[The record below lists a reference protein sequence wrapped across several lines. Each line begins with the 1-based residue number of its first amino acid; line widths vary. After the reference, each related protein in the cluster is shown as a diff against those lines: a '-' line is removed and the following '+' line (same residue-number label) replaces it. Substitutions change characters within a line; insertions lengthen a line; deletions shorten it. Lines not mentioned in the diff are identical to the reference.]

1 MLGSVRIQVMNINSN
16 RSITNIRFIE
26 NNNTRFEKCRSSW
39 YKKLWAILWYEVE
52 QNKMWQP
59 LHKLSLKDTL
69 KAFDDLKKKATKVYE
84 VMFFDM

>member
-39 YKKLWAILWYEVE
+39 YKKLWATLWYEVE

-69 KAFDDLKKKATKVYE
+69 KAFDDFLKKATKVYE